1 MGIDLLWPLLLLLLL
16 GAAIWKRLPIYDLF
30 VSGARDGMAIAV
42 QVLPNLAAM
51 LVAVQ
56 LMEATGLTRQICIW
70 CAPLLDGLGLPREV
84 APLVAVRPL
93 SGSASLAV
101 LERLL
106 AQYGPDSRIGL
117 IASTA
122 MGSSETIFY
131 TICVYLSS
139 CKDRRTGYAIP
150 CALLG
155 MVAGLWV
162 CGCFFR

>member
-1 MGIDLLWPLLLLLLL
+1 MQADWLWPVLLLLVL
-16 GAAIWKRLPIYDLF
+16 GAALWKRLPVYDLF
-30 VSGARDGMAIAV
+30 VSGAREGMAVAV
-42 QVLPNLAAM
+42 QVLPNLAGM
-51 LVAVQ
+51 LVAVT
-56 LMEATGLTRQICIW
+56 LMERTGLIHGLCQW
-70 CAPLLDGLGLPREV
+70 SAPLLDVLGLPREV

-101 LERLL
+101 LERMLE
-106 AQYGPDSRIGL
+106 QYGPDSRIGL
-117 IASTA
+117 VASTA

-131 TICVYLSS
+131 TVCVYLSG

-162 CGCFFR
+162 CGLFFR

>member
-1 MGIDLLWPLLLLLLL
+1 MNIDWLWAVLLLLLL
-16 GAAIWKRLPIYDLF
+16 GAALWKRLPVYDLF
-30 VSGARDGMAIAV
+30 VAGAKDGMAVAV

-51 LVAVQ
+51 MVAVT
-56 LMEATGLTRQICIW
+56 LMERTGLIQVLCHW
-70 CAPLLDGLGLPREV
+70 CAPLLEGLGLPREV

-122 MGSSETIFY
+122 MGSSETIYY
-131 TICVYLSS
+131 TIFVYLSS